1 MLAEKILIVDDEPE
15 AIENCRRILSLHRY
29 ECVAEVDPRRAVEVI
44 ERERPQVL
52 LTDIRMPGLDGI
64 ELLKAAKRIDP
75 AIKVVLVTA
84 YASLQTA
91 VESMRFG
98 AFDYLAKPF
107 TGKELRGVIRRAL
120 GGEPVPANE
129 AEQPVPPP
137 VSRIGEIVAAEPVLA
152 GESSSIC
159 AVRGVIERIANTEA
173 AVWLLGERG
182 TGKERMARVIHAGSH
197 RRSKPFVS
205 IDCQASDE
213 ALVEWELFGGLASQ
227 SVRGGG
233 DRMGLLESVDG
244 GTLFLDEVESLSLRL
259 QAKLLRVLKERQGRR
274 GTGDYYPLDVRVV
287 SASTRDLRKACHAG
301 EFRDDLY
308 QYLSI
313 VPILVSP
320 LRQRME
326 DINSLSRRFMDPL
339 WLRKHRTLPPV
350 FGFTPEA
357 LARLRGYAWPGNVHE
372 LQRIVERAVVLAG
385 GPVIDSSY
393 LPDNIRTID

>member
-1 MLAEKILIVDDEPE
+1 MTEKILIVDDEPE
-15 AIENCRRILSLHRY
+15 AIENCRRILSRYRY
-29 ECVAEVDPRRAVEVI
+29 ECVAAADARRALEII

-64 ELLKAAKRIDP
+64 ELLKAAKGLDP

-107 TGKELRGVIRRAL
+107 TGKELCGVIRRAL
-120 GGEPVPANE
+120 GEDSVQVNEVEPPM
-129 AEQPVPPP
+129 PPP
-137 VSRIGEIVAAEPVLA
+137 ASRVSEIVAAEPVLA
-152 GESSSIC
+152 GESPSIC
-159 AVRGVIERIANTEA
+159 AVRGVIERIAQTEA

-182 TGKERMARVIHAGSH
+182 TGKERMARVIHAGSL
-197 RRSKPFVS
+197 RRSKHFVS
-205 IDCQASDE
+205 VDCQASDE
-213 ALVEWELFGGLASQ
+213 ALVEWELFGGLASE

-233 DRMGLLESVDG
+233 DRAGLLESADG
-244 GTLFLDEVESLSLRL
+244 GTLFLDEVEALSLRL

-274 GTGDYYPLDVRVV
+274 GNGTCYPLDARVV
-287 SASTRDLRKACHAG
+287 TASTQDLRTACQAG

-313 VPILVSP
+313 VPIAVPP
-320 LRQRME
+320 LRQRTE
-326 DINSLSRRFMDPL
+326 DIDLLSRRFMEPL

-350 FGFTPEA
+350 LGFTPDA
-357 LARLRGYAWPGNVHE
+357 LARLSAYRWPGNVHE
-372 LQRIVERAVVLAG
+372 LQRIVERAAVLAD
-385 GPVIDSSY
+385 GPVIDRSY
-393 LPDNIRTID
+393 LPDNMQPV